1 MALPRRDPRRLSWL
15 EDGRV
20 EAYYTRRGE
29 ERPEAQPSAEEILAS
44 FPPVEGLVFGSTACG
59 GSRSVGRLIEQIAD
73 SAAQREWRSMGA
85 RSLMDARAYFV
96 ARMRR
101 QMSFTAAISHARMR
115 LRRLE
120 SIGHAGRTAGRRA
133 CSRAG
138 LLASATA
145 FDMGRG
151 AVITRGGGT

>member
-1 MALPRRDPRRLSWL
+1 
-15 EDGRV
+15 
-20 EAYYTRRGE
+20 
-29 ERPEAQPSAEEILAS
+29 
-44 FPPVEGLVFGSTACG
+44 
-59 GSRSVGRLIEQIAD
+59 
-73 SAAQREWRSMGA
+73 MGA

-96 ARMRR
+96 ARVRR
-101 QMSFTAAISHARMR
+101 QMSFTAAIAHARIWARMR